1 VNHLATYP
9 EAVSLRYNDNDNYF
23 FETAGDEPITDNTWQ
38 MWNAVDDNLVMRV
51 ADVVEPE
58 LY

>member
-1 VNHLATYP
+1 VNFLATYP
-9 EAVSLRYNDNDNYF
+9 EAVSLRYNDNYF

-38 MWNAVDDNLVMRV
+38 MWNDVDDNLVMRV

>member
-1 VNHLATYP
+1 VNFLGTYP
-9 EAVSLRYNDNDNYF
+9 EAVSLRYNDNYF
-23 FETAGDEPITDNTWQ
+23 FETAGDEPITTHIWR
-38 MWNAVDDNLVMRV
+38 MWSDVDDNLVMRV